1 MYVIVLL
8 EEREVEDTNKKE
20 HLTYD
25 TCQNPPP
32 PSSAKSVS
40 NSNAQGEQSLCGIA
54 QLNSEK
60 EKEMCLI

>member
-1 MYVIVLL
+1 MYVIVIL

-32 PSSAKSVS
+32 PPKSVS
-40 NSNAQGEQSLCGIA
+40 NSNVQGEQSLCGIA
-54 QLNSEK
+54 QLNSGK
-60 EKEMCLI
+60 EKKMCLI

>member
-32 PSSAKSVS
+32 SAKSVS
-40 NSNAQGEQSLCGIA
+40 NSNVQGEQSLCGIA
-54 QLNSEK
+54 QLNSGK
-60 EKEMCLI
+60 EKKMCLI

>member
-1 MYVIVLL
+1 MTPA
-8 EEREVEDTNKKE
+8 RT
-20 HLTYD
+20 
-25 TCQNPPP
+25 PPP
-32 PSSAKSVS
+32 PPPSAKSVS